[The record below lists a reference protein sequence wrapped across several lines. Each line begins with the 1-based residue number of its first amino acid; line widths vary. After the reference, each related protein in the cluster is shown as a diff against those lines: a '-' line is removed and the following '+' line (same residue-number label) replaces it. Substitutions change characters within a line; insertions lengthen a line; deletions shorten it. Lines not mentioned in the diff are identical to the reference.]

1 MSTRWARLTLI
12 VLGVAVVGLAS
23 ALAIVVATDDAG
35 NGGNGDTTANSR
47 MYPGM
52 MDPGWMMGADGMHSY
67 MHAALSDD
75 DYTAMVGYMQW
86 VRGGSQGTDPVDDAT
101 AHRIWDNMM
110 GSGWMMMGQGMMTGP
125 GMMMTQDQ
133 MRSYMGGILS
143 DADFDL
149 MYDHMQWRWSG
160 AKGADPLDDAT
171 AHRIWDEMMVG
182 MNAGQWGMW
191 DNWSTCWD

>member
-1 MSTRWARLTLI
+1 MNTRWVRLTMAGLA
-12 VLGVAVVGLAS
+12 VAVVGLAS
-23 ALAIVVATDDAG
+23 ALAIVLATDDGGSSRGNPQTTNG
-35 NGGNGDTTANSR
+35 NGW
-47 MYPGM
+47 YGM

-75 DYTAMVGYMQW
+75 DYSAMVRYMQW
-86 VRGGSQGTDPVDDAT
+86 AGAGSQGADPVDDPT

-110 GSGWMMMGQGMMTGP
+110 GSGWMMMGP
-125 GMMMTQDQ
+125 GMMMSEDQ

-143 DADFDL
+143 GEDFDR

-160 AKGADPLDDAT
+160 SNGADPLDDAT

-182 MNAGQWGMW
+182 MNAGQWSMW
-191 DNWSTCWD
+191 DDWGTCWD

>member
-1 MSTRWARLTLI
+1 MNARWTRLALI

-23 ALAIVVATDDAG
+23 ALAIVVATDDG
-35 NGGNGDTTANSR
+35 DGGNGNTNANGW

-75 DYTAMVGYMQW
+75 DYRDMTDYMQW
-86 VRGGSQGTDPVDDAT
+86 VRGGSQGADPVDDAT

-110 GSGWMMMGQGMMTGP
+110 ASGWMMMGR
-125 GMMMTQDQ
+125 GMMMTEDQ
-133 MRSYMGGILS
+133 MRSYMGGFLS
-143 DADFDL
+143 GADFDL
-149 MYDHMQWRWSG
+149 MYNHMEWNWSG
-160 AKGADPLDDAT
+160 RQGTDPLDDAT
-171 AHRIWDEMMVG
+171 AHRIWDKMMVG
-182 MNAGQWGMW
+182 MNAGQWDMW

>member
-1 MSTRWARLTLI
+1 MNTRWVRLTMAGLA
-12 VLGVAVVGLAS
+12 VAVVGLAS
-23 ALAIVVATDDAG
+23 ALAIVLATDDGGSSRGNPQTTNG
-35 NGGNGDTTANSR
+35 NGW
-47 MYPGM
+47 YGM

-75 DYTAMVGYMQW
+75 DYSAMVRYMQW
-86 VRGGSQGTDPVDDAT
+86 AGAGSQGADPVDDPT

-110 GSGWMMMGQGMMTGP
+110 GSGWMMMGP
-125 GMMMTQDQ
+125 GMMMSEDQ

-143 DADFDL
+143 DQDFDR

-160 AKGADPLDDAT
+160 ANGADPLDDAT

-182 MNAGQWGMW
+182 MNTGQWSMW
-191 DNWSTCWD
+191 DDRGTCWD